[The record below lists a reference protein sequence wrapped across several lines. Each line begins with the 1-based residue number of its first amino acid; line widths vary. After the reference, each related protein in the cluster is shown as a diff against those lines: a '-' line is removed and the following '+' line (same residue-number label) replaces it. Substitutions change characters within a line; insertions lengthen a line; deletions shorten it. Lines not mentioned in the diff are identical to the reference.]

1 MINRTMV
8 RTRVIQTL
16 FAYYKAPG
24 KTLLT
29 ARKEL
34 RKSFADTYDL
44 YFVLLDFVNELT
56 AYAQRQIEEQTA
68 RARATHSDWKP
79 NRRFVENRLAQQ
91 IFDNRALRAHV
102 QEQHLSWDS
111 GIPAVT
117 EIYRQMTESEFYR
130 AYMNADTCTYED
142 DKRLWRQIYQYLL
155 ADSEALREAL
165 DEMEVVLDKSNWTT
179 DADIVISYI
188 IKTIKRFKQD
198 STPEMPLLEMFDN
211 EEELSFAMT
220 LLEKTL
226 EGHEQYEQQIN
237 THLKGWDADR
247 IAYMDRIIL
256 ETALAEILTFEDIAL
271 TVSMNEYIEIAK
283 EYSGEKN
290 YMFINGILTEIL
302 RDMKNSGECF
312 KALTLK

>member
-1 MINRTMV
+1 MV

-56 AYAQRQIEEQTA
+56 AYAQQQMEEQSA

-79 NRRFVENRLAQQ
+79 NRRFVQNRLAQQ
-91 IFDNRALRAHV
+91 LFDNRALRAHI

-111 GIPAVT
+111 GIPAVA
-117 EIYRQMTESEFYR
+117 EIYRQMTESDFYR
-130 AYMNADTCTYED
+130 AYMEAETCSYED
-142 DKRLWRQIYQYLL
+142 DKRLWRLIYQNLL
-155 ADSEALREAL
+155 ADSEALNDAL

-188 IKTIKRFKQD
+188 IKTIKRFKAD
-198 STPEMPLLEMFDN
+198 STPETPLLEMFDN
-211 EEELSFAMT
+211 EEELTFAMT
-220 LLEKTL
+220 LLDKAL

-237 THLKGWDADR
+237 AHLKGWDADR

-256 ETALAEILTFEDIAL
+256 EVALAEILTFEDIAL
-271 TVSMNEYIEIAK
+271 TVSLNEYIEIAK

-302 RDMKNSGECF
+302 RDMKNSGDFF
-312 KALTLK
+312 KALTVK